1 MQSEIILN
9 QIIILS
15 VVVCIGVIA
24 AKAGI
29 ITEKLKE
36 GIASL
41 VFNITLPLLILSSFT
56 ALDITIK
63 LLNNGLLVIV
73 MALASLF
80 FLLFT
85 GRLSAIALRLKDE
98 TSAIHILHT
107 AFGNI
112 VFLGFP
118 LMNALFPGGEALFY
132 ATLFYL
138 ASTSV
143 MWTVGVNLLHYKS
156 PPSLGQK
163 MKNLIN
169 PNTIAFF
176 TGIMFMLTGINIP
189 EVINTPL
196 TGLGD
201 TTSYLSML
209 YIGSMLAQTNIRK
222 VFRRSQTYLLS
233 INKMVISPVL
243 LIVIFRAILNWLSL
257 DMDPVAFSVVI
268 LQSGTPCMAIIV
280 VLAKKFNADDSQAM
294 ENVFISTLMSL
305 FTLPFLYWMIE
316 TITFY

>member
-9 QIIILS
+9 QITILG
-15 VVVCIGVIA
+15 VIVCIGVIA

-56 ALDITIK
+56 RLDITVE

-85 GRLSAIALRLKDE
+85 GRLSAIVLKLKNE

-132 ATLFYL
+132 ASLFYL

-143 MWTVGVNLLHYKS
+143 MWTVGVNLLHYPSS
-156 PPSLGQK
+156 PSMGQK

-176 TGIMFMLTGINIP
+176 AGILFMLSGISIP
-189 EVINTPL
+189 IVIDTPL
-196 TGLGD
+196 TGLGE

-222 VFRRSQTYLLS
+222 VFKRGQTYLLS

-243 LIVIFRAILNWLSL
+243 LIIIFRAILNLLSL
-257 DMDPVAFSVVI
+257 NIDPIAFSVVI

-280 VLAKKFNADDSQAM
+280 VLAKKFNADDAHAM

-316 TITFY
+316 TITF